1 MLARSVSGVLVR
13 FLFLS
18 LTVLFGAAPASA
30 QFDSAQ
36 VSGAIQDSSGAVLP
50 GVDVVLLNEATR
62 LERRAVTNESG
73 LYTFVNVPVGDYRI
87 NATLD
92 GFKPIARTGVRV
104 NAGVNIRVDMSLEIG
119 GLTET
124 VQVSAAT
131 TLVDTSVIG
140 RTVSAAVIAETPLS
154 SRRATQVAQLV
165 PGTVGGNL
173 GGLPAPVNTFN
184 TGIQS
189 INGGRSEEFITTV
202 DGAPSI
208 RVRANGGFTMG
219 MQNADTVEE
228 VQVLT
233 TNYQAEHGRA
243 SAGLLKLVTKSGGQQ
258 FRGNMFWTLQD
269 DSLNANTWTNN
280 RAGIA
285 KSPSN
290 FNQYGFTLGGPVYI
304 PGGFNSDKSKLF
316 FFWGEEWDRI
326 RSVEN
331 QQAAVPSLAMR
342 NGDFSELLGANP
354 YTGNARIIR
363 DPLTGLPF
371 PGNIIPRDRL
381 SPNGIA
387 LLNSYPLPTPGFRQG
402 TNNWIGTP
410 ATFDDTR
417 KDSIKIDFVPTSN
430 HRIAVRH
437 TWAPHVWNDPETA
450 QAFSSI
456 WNYPGRTM
464 AATHTATLSNSL
476 INEFTFS
483 YGSTKPARFFGQRNC
498 DYCPGGTDLVPYPT
512 RASIGLNYPFMFP
525 GTKLDPD
532 KLSNLTIQNFTTLT
546 LNQYPGYWYDFVFLW
561 SDNVTKI
568 KGNHTFKAGLSV
580 ERSGMKDQI
589 QLSAAAAPA
598 TTNQNGSFRFTDAR
612 SGSPSSGMALSNA
625 ILGLFDDYT
634 EFGTKPLTN
643 FIGMGYDFYGQDSW
657 KLTRQLTLEL
667 GLRYSLWQQWRD
679 ENNAIASFQS
689 EFYDP
694 SRAVTI
700 DRAVGFVVPGSGDQ
714 FNGIV
719 LPGDGPT
726 DEALRLFPQL
736 GSLSRLY
743 RGVDPGFAPDP
754 KDGLQPRLGMAF
766 AVNDGMTI
774 RGGVGRFLNRPQ
786 INTTAAYGFNPPLS
800 EMATVISGN
809 VDAPAGAER
818 RTFPLV
824 MAMFSPDYA
833 NASSWAWNVTADR
846 QLPWQHGVQLSY
858 VGRSASNLER
868 ARNINQL
875 QPGTTQA
882 NPGVNVN
889 ALRPYKGFGSIT
901 LYETTGHSK
910 YNAMQLAVNRRS
922 TRGLGYQL
930 AYTLSRTTDD
940 GSARTELLP
949 NAFDDSGYYGI
960 SALDRPHILIAQA
973 SYRTPELS
981 GAPNVVKG
989 LLGDWA
995 LGGVFQAQS
1004 GVPFDVTAPAG
1015 VDPAGVGAG
1024 SGNQYYNI
1032 VGDIRAGRTEFDG
1045 TRAVWFNP
1053 CTAANVATCVVQGLA
1068 PGFAAPAN
1076 GTYATTWER
1085 NNLRQPGFWDLH
1097 MSLRKSVSVGGS
1109 HRAEL
1114 RWDVFNVLN
1123 RPTLGNASTNPTAA
1137 DFGTITSKTGSRT
1150 MQIGLQYIF

>member
-1 MLARSVSGVLVR
+1 MVARPIPVVSAR
-13 FLFLS
+13 FPLLF
-18 LTVLFGAAPASA
+18 LTVLLFAAPALA
-30 QFDSAQ
+30 QFDTAQ

-50 GVDVVLLNEATR
+50 GVDVVLVNEATR

-73 LYTFVNVPVGDYRI
+73 LYTFANVPVGDYRI
-87 NATLD
+87 NAMLD

-140 RTVSAAVIAETPLS
+140 RTVSAAQIQDTPLS

-165 PGTVGGNL
+165 PGTIGGNL

-258 FRGNMFWTLQD
+258 FRGNIFWTLQD

-290 FNQYGFTLGGPVYI
+290 FNQYGFTLGGPIYI

-331 QQAAVPSLAMR
+331 QQAAVPSALMR
-342 NGDFSELLGANP
+342 LGDFSELLGANP
-354 YTGNARIIR
+354 YTGTARIVR

-371 PGNIIPRDRL
+371 PGNIIPRERL
-381 SPNGIA
+381 SPNGVA

-417 KDSIKIDFVPTSN
+417 KDSIKIDFVPTSH

-456 WNYPGRTM
+456 WNYPGRTL

-532 KLSNLTIQNFTTLT
+532 KLSNLAIQNFQTLT

-561 SDNVTKI
+561 SDSVTKI
-568 KGNHTFKAGLSV
+568 KGNHTFKAGMSV

-598 TTNQNGSFRFTDAR
+598 TTNQNGSFRFFDNRPNGT
-612 SGSPSSGMALSNA
+612 GVALANT

-657 KLTRQLTLEL
+657 KPTRQLTLEL

-700 DRAVGFVVPGSGDQ
+700 DRALGFVVPGSGDQ
-714 FNGIV
+714 FNGV
-719 LPGDGPT
+719 ALPGDGPT

-736 GSLSRLY
+736 ANLQRLY
-743 RGVDPGFAPDP
+743 RGLPPGFAPDP

-766 AVNDGMTI
+766 AVDDATTI

-800 EMATVISGN
+800 EMATVINGN

-824 MAMFSPDYA
+824 MAMFSPEYA

-846 QLPWQHGVQLSY
+846 QLPLQHTVQLSY

-875 QPGTTQA
+875 QPGTIQA

-910 YNAMQLAVNRRS
+910 YNAMQLQVNRRS
-922 TRGLGYQL
+922 ARGLGYQL
-930 AYTLSRTTDD
+930 AYTLARTKDD
-940 GSARTELLP
+940 GSTRLEVLP
-949 NAFDDSGYYGI
+949 NAFDDSGYYGT

-981 GAPNVVKG
+981 TAPGVVKG

-1004 GVPFDVTAPAG
+1004 GVPFDVTTT
-1015 VDPAGVGAG
+1015 VDVAGVGAG
-1024 SGNQYYNI
+1024 SGPQYYNL
-1032 VGDIRAGRTEFDG
+1032 VGDPNAGRTEFDG
-1045 TRAVWFNP
+1045 TRAVWFNKDAFRIP
-1053 CTAANVATCVVQGLA
+1053 TT
-1068 PGFAAPAN
+1068 

-1097 MSLRKSVSVGGS
+1097 MSLRKSVPVGS

-1123 RPTLGNASTNPTAA
+1123 RPTLGNVQTNPTSA
-1137 DFGTITSKTGSRT
+1137 DFGTITSKTGNRT
-1150 MQIGLQYIF
+1150 MQVGLQYVF

>member
-1 MLARSVSGVLVR
+1 MTAPRSGFAR
-13 FLFLS
+13 LS
-18 LTVLFGAAPASA
+18 LLLLACLTLAAPAWA
-30 QFDSAQ
+30 QFDTAQ
-36 VSGAIQDSSGAVLP
+36 VSGTILDSSGGVLP
-50 GVDVVLLNEATR
+50 GVDVVLVAEGTG
-62 LERRAVTNESG
+62 LERRAVTNEAG
-73 LYTFVNVPVGDYRI
+73 LYNFPNVPVGDYRI
-87 NATLD
+87 NATLS
-92 GFKPIARTGVRV
+92 GFKPVARTGVRV
-104 NAGVNIRVDMSLEIG
+104 NAGLKIRVDVSLEVG
-119 GLTET
+119 GLTEV
-124 VQVSAAT
+124 VQVQAAT
-131 TLVDTSVIG
+131 TIIDTGVIG
-140 RTVSAAVIAETPLS
+140 RTVRSEQIAETPLS

-173 GGLPAPVNTFN
+173 GGLPAPVNTFA
-184 TGIQS
+184 TGITS

-290 FNQYGFTLGGPVYI
+290 YNQYGFTLGGPIYI

-331 QQAAVPSLAMR
+331 QQAIVPTAAMR
-342 NGDFSELLGANP
+342 NGDFSGRL
-354 YTGNARIIR
+354 IR
-363 DPLTGLPF
+363 DPLTGLPCTTTDQRGCF
-371 PGNIIPRDRL
+371 PGGIIPKDRI
-381 SPNGIA
+381 SPNGLA
-387 LLNSYPLPTPGFRQG
+387 LLNSYPLPTPGFQQG
-402 TNNWIGTP
+402 SNNWIGAP

-417 KDSIKIDFVPTSN
+417 KDSIKIDFVPVSN

-437 TWAPHVWNDPETA
+437 TWAPHVWSDPETA

-464 AATHTATLSNSL
+464 AATWTGTLSSSL
-476 INEFTFS
+476 INEATFS

-512 RASIGLNYPFMFP
+512 RGSIGLNYPFLFP

-532 KLSNLTIQNFTTLT
+532 KLSNLTVTGLTTLT

-561 SDNVTKI
+561 TDNVTKI
-568 KGNHTFKAGLSV
+568 KGNHTFKGGVSV

-589 QLSAAAAPA
+589 QLSAASAPA
-598 TTNQNGSFRFTDAR
+598 TTNQNGSFRFADATRTD
-612 SGSPSSGMALSNA
+612 GTGNA
-625 ILGLFDDYT
+625 IANVVLGLFDDYT

-657 KLTRQLTLEL
+657 KASRKLTLEL
-667 GLRYSLWQQWRD
+667 GVRMSLWQQWRD
-679 ENNAIASFQS
+679 SNNAIASFQS
-689 EFYDP
+689 EFYNP
-694 SRAVTI
+694 ANAVTI
-700 DRAVGFVVPGSGDQ
+700 DRANGSVVPNTGDPY
-714 FNGIV
+714 NGIV
-719 LPGDGPT
+719 LPGDSASP
-726 DEALRLFPQL
+726 EALRLFPQL
-736 GSLSRLY
+736 ANLGRLY
-743 RGVDPGFAPDP
+743 HGLPPGFADDP
-754 KDGLQPRLGMAF
+754 KDGLQPRLGMAY
-766 AVNDGMTI
+766 ALNDTWTLRSGI
-774 RGGVGRFLNRPQ
+774 GRFLNRPQ
-786 INTTAAYGFNPPLS
+786 INTSAAYGFNPPLS
-800 EMATVISGN
+800 DMATVINGN
-809 VDAPAGAER
+809 VDAPGGAQR
-818 RTFPLV
+818 RSFPLV
-824 MAMFSPDYA
+824 MAMFSPDYK
-833 NASSWAWNVTADR
+833 NASSWAWNVTTDR
-846 QLPWQHGVQLSY
+846 QLPWSHSVQLSY

-875 QPGTTQA
+875 QPGTVQA

-889 ALRPYKGFGSIT
+889 ALRPYKGFSTIT
-901 LYETTGHSK
+901 LYETTGKSK
-910 YNAMQLAVNRRS
+910 YNAMQLAVSRRAS
-922 TRGLGYQL
+922 RGFGYSL

-940 GSARTELLP
+940 GSSRLEILP
-949 NAFDDSGYYGI
+949 NAYDDSGYYSI
-960 SALDRPHILIAQA
+960 SALDRPHILITQA
-973 SYRTPELS
+973 NYRTPELRS
-981 GAPNVVKG
+981 APAVLRGV
-989 LLGDWA
+989 LGDWS

-1004 GVPFDVTAPAG
+1004 GTPFDVTSPG
-1015 VDPAGVGAG
+1015 VDLAGVGAG

-1032 VGDIRAGRTEFDG
+1032 VGDINAGRTEFDG

-1053 CTAANVATCVVQGLA
+1053 CLPTTVNCVVPGLA
-1068 PGFAAPAN
+1068 PGFAAPTT
-1076 GTYATTWER
+1076 GTYATKWER

-1097 MSLRKSVSVGGS
+1097 MSLRKSVHLVNN

-1114 RWDVFNVLN
+1114 RWDVFNVFN
-1123 RPTLGNASTNPTAA
+1123 RPTLGNAQTNPTLS

-1150 MQIGLQYIF
+1150 MQIGLQYVF